1 MAERMEIAPISREH
15 LRRTVQVKKMVQD
28 AVNKAE
34 AESIRIDK
42 KRKREQAKASKQTVK
57 RFMSATQD
65 MLAALEEI
73 QRADIS
79 SVVNLF
85 DMMSVADCI
94 PS

>member
-1 MAERMEIAPISREH
+1 MAERMQLCREH
-15 LRRTVQVKKMVQD
+15 LRRKVQVKKMVED
-28 AVNKAE
+28 AVKKAE

-42 KRKREQAKASKQTVK
+42 KRKREEAKASKQTVK

-73 QRADIS
+73 EQSKIS
-79 SVVNLF
+79 SVANLF
-85 DMMSVADCI
+85 DMMSVTDCI

>member
-1 MAERMEIAPISREH
+1 MAEHMQIAPISREH
-15 LRRTVQVKKMVQD
+15 LRRTVQVKKMVHD

-57 RFMSATQD
+57 RFMNATQD
-65 MLAALEEI
+65 MLAALDDI

-79 SVVNLF
+79 SVANLF
-85 DMMSVADCI
+85 GIMNVTDCI

>member
-1 MAERMEIAPISREH
+1 MAERMQLCREH
-15 LRRTVQVKKMVQD
+15 LRRKVQVKKMVED
-28 AVNKAE
+28 AVKKAE

-42 KRKREQAKASKQTVK
+42 KRKREEAKASKQTIK

-73 QRADIS
+73 EQSKIS
-79 SVVNLF
+79 SFTNLF
-85 DMMSVADCI
+85 STMKVIDCI